1 MMVLSIQALAL
12 DDGQIYKERLE
23 VMLHRL
29 ELRSELYKQPE
40 RPEDI
45 AGMIIEQVKAVAF
58 EVVNIFDGECNGYIV
73 QFNVTLKCF
82 TICFQYTITWLS
94 WLPK

>member
-1 MMVLSIQALAL
+1 MYKCFTVVCFSVQALSL
-12 DDGQIYKERLE
+12 DDANIYKERLE

-45 AGMIIEQVKAVAF
+45 AGMIIEQVR
-58 EVVNIFDGECNGYIV
+58 
-73 QFNVTLKCF
+73 T
-82 TICFQYTITWLS
+82 
-94 WLPK
+94 

>member
-1 MMVLSIQALAL
+1 MLHLNLQALSL
-12 DDGQIYKERLE
+12 DDGQVYKERLE

-45 AGMIIEQVKAVAF
+45 AGMIIEQVSV
-58 EVVNIFDGECNGYIV
+58 
-73 QFNVTLKCF
+73 
-82 TICFQYTITWLS
+82 
-94 WLPK
+94 LPLPH

>member
-1 MMVLSIQALAL
+1 MQALSL
-12 DDGQIYKERLE
+12 DDANIYKERLE

-45 AGMIIEQVKAVAF
+45 AGMIIEQVK
-58 EVVNIFDGECNGYIV
+58 
-73 QFNVTLKCF
+73 T
-82 TICFQYTITWLS
+82 
-94 WLPK
+94 

>member
-1 MMVLSIQALAL
+1 MLHLNLQALSL
-12 DDGQIYKERLE
+12 DDGQVYKERLE

-45 AGMIIEQVKAVAF
+45 AGMIIEQVH
-58 EVVNIFDGECNGYIV
+58 VVPLPHLSLAGLVWDIGKQCRRGIMRHLIRIFIV
-73 QFNVTLKCF
+73 C
-82 TICFQYTITWLS
+82 
-94 WLPK
+94 